1 MKSCWCAGCVRIR
14 EQIARGLV
22 SMLGARR
29 TYRVVLGWEGSI
41 GLERVVLRGDQN
53 VLDLTWSSREK
64 AALADIV
71 RMRLWGWSRGS
82 CASDRKAILFL
93 TQSTNELQ
101 TRLAKIR
108 TLTILQQVAANN
120 TLRAY
125 NDWYAHFTMSI
136 WFCNTETGHKVHL
149 G

>member
-29 TYRVVLGWEGSI
+29 TYRGVLGWEGSI

-64 AALADIV
+64 AALEDV
-71 RMRLWGWSRGS
+71 MGTGLY
-82 CASDRKAILFL
+82 
-93 TQSTNELQ
+93 
-101 TRLAKIR
+101 
-108 TLTILQQVAANN
+108 TL
-120 TLRAY
+120 
-125 NDWYAHFTMSI
+125 
-136 WFCNTETGHKVHL
+136 
-149 G
+149 